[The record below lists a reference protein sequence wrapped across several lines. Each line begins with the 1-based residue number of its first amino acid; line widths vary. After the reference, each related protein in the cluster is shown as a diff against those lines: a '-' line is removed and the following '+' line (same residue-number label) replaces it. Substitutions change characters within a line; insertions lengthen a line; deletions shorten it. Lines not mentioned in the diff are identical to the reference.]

1 MISDPWYSMAV
12 LIARVLL
19 AGPYLLSGVEKA
31 RNFSRALDE
40 FAEARIPFL
49 RFTTTATITLHLVG
63 SVCLIAGWLVA
74 PVAIVLAVFTL
85 VATLRVHDFWNMEG
99 TERLLRT
106 RVAFA
111 NYGLVGGLLLLAAV
125 GSGSWVLF

>member
-1 MISDPWYSMAV
+1 MVSDPWFSAAV
-12 LIARVLL
+12 LVGRVLL
-19 AGPYLLSGVEKA
+19 AGPYLSSGVEKA
-31 RNFSRALDE
+31 RNFSRALEE
-40 FAEARIPFL
+40 FADARVPFL
-49 RFTTTATITLHLVG
+49 RITTTATIILHLVG
-63 SVCLIAGWLVA
+63 SVLLIVGWFVA
-74 PVAIVLAVFTL
+74 EVAIILAVFTL

-111 NYGLVGGLLLLAAV
+111 NYGLVGGLVLLAAV